1 MTDGHPGD
9 RLTAYVDG
17 TLRPEEATEVA
28 AHLAACRACHGV
40 LEDLT
45 ALRRL
50 LRALPEP
57 EPHPWVLPR
66 VLARIDAR
74 RRRRARLRW
83 TVAAACAGVLL
94 VVALHLPVDRGA
106 ERSLPGAHF
115 RQHAEASML
124 HPLADITL
132 AGYLT
137 DAWPYEPLQGLGG
150 ARP

>member
-9 RLTAYVDG
+9 RLTAYLDG
-17 TLRPEEATEVA
+17 TLPSEEATGVA

-45 ALRRL
+45 AVRRL
-50 LRALPEP
+50 LRALPDP
-57 EPHPWVLPR
+57 EPPPWVLPK
-66 VLARIDAR
+66 VLARIAAR
-74 RRRRARLRW
+74 RRRRTRLRW
-83 TVAAACAGVLL
+83 MVAAACAGALL
-94 VVALHLPVDRGA
+94 ALALNLPVDRGA
-106 ERSLPGAHF
+106 ERTLPGAHF

-137 DAWPYEPLQGLGG
+137 DAWPYEPLHGLRGE
-150 ARP
+150 RP